1 MKIVWRRPDAARFRG
16 RGRCRWLGLVTALQV
31 VQPEIV
37 FTHRGLAA
45 LPWRCHAGV
54 VGATRVAHDAP
65 AGDARLTAGVSAACL
80 AAFAV
85 FVVVPSSVPVFAL
98 PPGVD
103 AVWAMGGLLTIVLG
117 PVVAGLCGYVSFT
130 ALWLHGG
137 ALPARSR
144 RLHLVTLLLVA
155 AVWLGLV
162 SSWGSDVVS
171 WWLD

>member
-1 MKIVWRRPDAARFRG
+1 M
-16 RGRCRWLGLVTALQV
+16 
-31 VQPEIV
+31 
-37 FTHRGLAA
+37 
-45 LPWRCHAGV
+45 
-54 VGATRVAHDAP
+54 
-65 AGDARLTAGVSAACL
+65 TAGVSAACL

-85 FVVVPSSVPVFAL
+85 FVVVPSSVAVFAL

-103 AVWAMGGLLTIVLG
+103 AVWATGGLLTIVLG

-130 ALWLHGG
+130 ALWLNGG

>member
-1 MKIVWRRPDAARFRG
+1 MA
-16 RGRCRWLGLVTALQV
+16 
-31 VQPEIV
+31 
-37 FTHRGLAA
+37 GLA
-45 LPWRCHAGV
+45 
-54 VGATRVAHDAP
+54 
-65 AGDARLTAGVSAACL
+65 AACL

-85 FVVVPSSVPVFAL
+85 FVVVPSSVAGFAP

-117 PVVAGLCGYVSFT
+117 PVVAGLCGYVSFA
-130 ALWLHGG
+130 ALWIHGG
-137 ALPARSR
+137 VLSALSR

-162 SSWGSDVVS
+162 STWGSEVVS

>member
-1 MKIVWRRPDAARFRG
+1 M
-16 RGRCRWLGLVTALQV
+16 
-31 VQPEIV
+31 
-37 FTHRGLAA
+37 
-45 LPWRCHAGV
+45 
-54 VGATRVAHDAP
+54 VGATRAAHDAP
-65 AGDARLTAGVSAACL
+65 ARDAQLTAGVSAACL

-85 FVVVPSSVPVFAL
+85 FVVAPSSVAVFAL

-103 AVWAMGGLLTIVLG
+103 SVWAMGGLLTIVVG
-117 PVVAGLCGYVSFT
+117 PVVAGLCGYVSLA
-130 ALWLHGG
+130 ALWLHGD

-162 SSWGSDVVS
+162 SSWGSEVVS

>member
-1 MKIVWRRPDAARFRG
+1 MAKRHWESV
-16 RGRCRWLGLVTALQV
+16 
-31 VQPEIV
+31 PELS
-37 FTHRGLAA
+37 RLRLALAA
-45 LPWRCHAGV
+45 LPRRCHAGV
-54 VGATRVAHDAP
+54 VGATRVAHDAT
-65 AGDARLTAGVSAACL
+65 ARLTAGVSAACL

-85 FVVVPSSVPVFAL
+85 FVVVPTSVAVFAL

-117 PVVAGLCGYVSFT
+117 PVVAGLCGYVSFA

-137 ALPARSR
+137 GLPVGPR